1 MAESELNSASEVDD
15 LPEQMQVRR
24 QKRDSLLESGQEPY
38 PVSVP
43 RTASLKAVREKFGHL
58 EVDVKSGATESVTG
72 RVIFKR
78 DTGKLAFA
86 TLREGDGTE
95 LQAMFSLDQ
104 VGAEILEQ
112 WKAFVDLGDLVSV
125 TGEIITSKRGEL
137 SVLATSW
144 QMAAKALRPLPVE
157 HKPLSEETRVRQ
169 RYVDLIVRSEAR
181 TIARLR

>member
-1 MAESELNSASEVDD
+1 
-15 LPEQMQVRR
+15 
-24 QKRDSLLESGQEPY
+24 
-38 PVSVP
+38 
-43 RTASLKAVREKFGHL
+43 
-58 EVDVKSGATESVTG
+58 
-72 RVIFKR
+72 VIFKR

-181 TIARLR
+181 TIARLRPAVMSSLRSSFAAREFIEVETPMLQVSSWWGCSAPI